1 MVNFGGL
8 PIKTI
13 TIYKDIFSFPPIL
26 MIFSFLKAMVRI
38 LEVVIVNIP
47 AMFLNL
53 MELLLN
59 FSLNIMYDIDFRYL
73 LSYEGN

>member
-1 MVNFGGL
+1 
-8 PIKTI
+8 
-13 TIYKDIFSFPPIL
+13 

-47 AMFLNL
+47 AMFPNL

-59 FSLNIMYDIDFRYL
+59 FSLNIMYDTDFRYL
-73 LSYEGN
+73 LSYEGNCLHNLIC

>member
-1 MVNFGGL
+1 
-8 PIKTI
+8 
-13 TIYKDIFSFPPIL
+13 
-26 MIFSFLKAMVRI
+26 MIFSFLKAMVRL

-59 FSLNIMYDIDFRYL
+59 FSLNIMYDVDFRYL
-73 LSYEGN
+73 LTYEGNCIHNLIC

>member
-1 MVNFGGL
+1 
-8 PIKTI
+8 
-13 TIYKDIFSFPPIL
+13 

-47 AMFLNL
+47 AMFPNL

-59 FSLNIMYDIDFRYL
+59 FSLNIMYDTDFSYL
-73 LSYEGN
+73 LSYEGNCLHNLIC